1 MHLISNYFEDYLDY
15 INYSQSTFTITGIN
29 GKSIQSITLESK
41 QEYLEKSKQLQE
53 EALIKKI
60 FVSISAHKICFN
72 SNFDKD
78 LDCFMA
84 PFGIDYYIS
93 ERLRNALLKNA
104 ITGCDVTSTDKLL
117 FNKAHI

>member
-1 MHLISNYFEDYLDY
+1 
-15 INYSQSTFTITGIN
+15 
-29 GKSIQSITLESK
+29 
-41 QEYLEKSKQLQE
+41 
-53 EALIKKI
+53 
-60 FVSISAHKICFN
+60 
-72 SNFDKD
+72 
-78 LDCFMA
+78 MA